1 MEKRRAV
8 RDKSKT
14 RPRKSELIRARA
26 AAEVGFELLAT
37 ATISSD
43 VERTERKKGQRRTE
57 HALLLEVP

>member
-1 MEKRRAV
+1 MLGYRSGGTAV
-8 RDKSKT
+8 AASRT
-14 RPRKSELIRARA
+14 